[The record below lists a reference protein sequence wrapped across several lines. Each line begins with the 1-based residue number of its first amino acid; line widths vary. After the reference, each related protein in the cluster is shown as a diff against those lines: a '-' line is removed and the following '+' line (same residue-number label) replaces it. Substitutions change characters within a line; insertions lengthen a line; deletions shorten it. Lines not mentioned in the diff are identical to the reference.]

1 MTQRGSEYGAEY
13 QMGLLIAAQYVLKIS
28 QAYKAQN
35 FKLIPQ
41 YISVISALDSETH
54 RKVKAWWAAA
64 KKS

>member
-1 MTQRGSEYGAEY
+1 MTQRSSEYGAEY
-13 QMGLLIAAQYVLKIS
+13 QMGLQMAAQYVLRIS
-28 QAYKAQN
+28 MMYRSGD
-35 FKLIPQ
+35 LSRIPQ